1 MIESK
6 QVGDLKAS
14 TALAEPSF
22 PAGLG
27 APAPDAPPATTPLNE
42 SEAAAARR
50 APKSYLENAPR
61 KKLVIERKSPRTRF
75 RGVPPPLTFDI
86 YALPDTTRLD
96 ETEAA
101 AALRRAKSCLEN
113 WRKDPK
119 HPLTWKLVAGRIL
132 YDLPPIRAL
141 LNGNSL

>member
-1 MIESK
+1 MDESK
-6 QVGDLKAS
+6 RAGDLKAS
-14 TALAEPSF
+14 AALADPSF
-22 PAGLG
+22 PAVG
-27 APAPDAPPATTPLNE
+27 
-42 SEAAAARR
+42 EACS
-50 APKSYLENAPR
+50 PGPGAPR

-75 RGVPPPLTFDI
+75 RGMPPPLTFDI

-101 AALRRAKSCLEN
+101 AALRRSKSCLEN